1 MNEAAGIFRESAG
14 LNWLVLDLN
23 SFFASCEQQANPD
36 LRGRPVAVVPGFAD
50 TTCAIAA
57 SYEAKACGVK
67 TGTKLFEAK
76 RLCPDLVMVKA
87 SHKLYVEY
95 HHRILKAIDE
105 IIPVDKVM
113 SIDEVA
119 CRLDRTQRSP
129 EAARVLGLRL
139 KAHIRVRVGDC
150 LTSSVGIAPNR
161 FLAKLASNLQKPNGL
176 TILEP
181 ERLQAVLESLDL
193 RALPGI
199 GRNMETRL
207 HSSGIHSMQALWAA
221 SPESLRRIWGGIG
234 GVKFHA
240 LLHGADLIDPPN
252 ARRSMSHQH
261 VLAPDKRTHA
271 LALPVFRELAVKS
284 AERLR
289 REGYYCRRIGLD
301 VKWDRAG
308 GHWTAETAFH
318 ETFDT
323 AFLLRRVESMAARM
337 PPGRPLRVGI
347 AVSGLVAVESHQPD
361 LFAQPQRQ
369 ELTRAL
375 DWLNGRFGRNTV
387 GYGACVPLATGK
399 IAFQRV
405 PDLAEF

>member
-1 MNEAAGIFRESAG
+1 MNNAAGIFRESAG

-76 RLCPDLVMVKA
+76 RLCPDLIMVKA

-95 HHRILKAIDE
+95 HHRILQAIDE

-119 CRLDRTQRSP
+119 CRLEPTQRSP

-139 KAHIRVRVGDC
+139 KAHIRARVGDC

-161 FLAKLASNLQKPNGL
+161 FLAKLASDLQKPNGL

-181 ERLQAVLESLDL
+181 ERLQAVLQSLDL

-199 GRNMETRL
+199 GRNMENRL

-221 SPESLRRIWGGIG
+221 SPKSLRRIWGGIG

-271 LALPVFRELAVKS
+271 FALPVLRELAVKS

-289 REGYYCRRIGLD
+289 REGYYCRRIALD
-301 VKWDRAG
+301 VNGTGRGDIGRRKRRSMKPSIPPSCCGGSKTWRRAC
-308 GHWTAETAFH
+308 
-318 ETFDT
+318 
-323 AFLLRRVESMAARM
+323 RRAARCGWGS
-337 PPGRPLRVGI
+337 PCRGWSRSSPTSPTCSRSP
-347 AVSGLVAVESHQPD
+347 SD
-361 LFAQPQRQ
+361 
-369 ELTRAL
+369 
-375 DWLNGRFGRNTV
+375 RN
-387 GYGACVPLATGK
+387 
-399 IAFQRV
+399 
-405 PDLAEF
+405 